1 MALSYSRF
9 RNTDLIRTRNG
20 AETYGLMEGF
30 DALKNMNGDQYDEWS
45 TENGYDGRPDLI
57 SLKFYNLSFY
67 DWVIVM
73 GNRPKNTINWPKSGE
88 VIKIP
93 RMSFVRTLGL

>member
-9 RNTDLIRTRNG
+9 RNTPLVLTRNG
-20 AETYGLMEGF
+20 AETYGLMAGF
-30 DALKNMNGDQYDEWS
+30 ESLKNMNGDQYQEWIVDN
-45 TENGYDGRPDLI
+45 EYEGRPDQI
-57 SLKFYNLSFY
+57 ALKFYSLSFY

-73 GNRPKNTINWPKSGE
+73 SNRPKNTLNWPKTGE

-93 RMSFVRTLGL
+93 NIEFVRTLV